1 MYFVNFGYTKKINM
15 SLCLISKGNTRK
27 DELFYHP
34 RLTYMELED
43 EGESDESYDQRSRS
57 DGSNSPRPSRPSST
71 ASSCADSPD
80 SPRRRPGPKK
90 LSSITFASS
99 RKPERGSERMFDDSD
114 DDSPAEKEGRN
125 LNWTQVVAPSAI
137 AATNATRRRGA
148 PAGNK
153 DPPPPSGQGL
163 VSLGTTAPSVP
174 ENATAVDGSSAA
186 APLSQ
191 STQQGLYVARIRL
204 LSGFLISL
212 CIDDYQ

>member
-1 MYFVNFGYTKKINM
+1 MNVA
-15 SLCLISKGNTRK
+15 LCFTSKGNSRK
-27 DELFYHP
+27 DEFFYHP

-43 EGESDESYDQRSRS
+43 EGESDESYDQHSRS
-57 DGSNSPRPSRPSST
+57 DGSTSPRPSRPSST
-71 ASSCADSPD
+71 ASSCAESPD

-90 LSSITFASS
+90 LSSITFTSS

-137 AATNATRRRGA
+137 AATNAARRRGA

-153 DPPPPSGQGL
+153 DPAPPSGPGL

-174 ENATAVDGSSAA
+174 ENAPAVDGAAAA
-186 APLSQ
+186 APPSQ
-191 STQQGLYVARIRL
+191 PTQPGLYGARGRQS
-204 LSGFLISL
+204 SGMLISL
-212 CIDDYQ
+212 QCVC